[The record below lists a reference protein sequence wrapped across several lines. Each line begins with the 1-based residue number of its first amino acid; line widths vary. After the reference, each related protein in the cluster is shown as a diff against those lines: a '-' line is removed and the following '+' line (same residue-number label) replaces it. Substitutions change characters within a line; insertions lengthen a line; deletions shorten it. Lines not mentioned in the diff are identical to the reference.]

1 MPANFEDVKV
11 SVALLFGDQ
20 WPYDQAA
27 FQACLRA
34 AWEQDHPLVEVIVA
48 DGRGASA
55 KPDFIPSEMD
65 ANRVRHLPGEYANR
79 AAMCNAALKTATGE
93 YLLVIFNDQA
103 QVTLKRSA
111 VRTMLMAAER
121 VAQASSLWLDHRQD
135 AGATQSVGMVYGDY
149 ERVEADGSRKDV
161 HLSDWHEG
169 RLRDTVDFGSAI
181 LFRTDV
187 LREVGGFNEA
197 YAAADLYDVRLCVSE
212 KHGVAHI
219 ANRFSGSLYSVTAP
233 AKAHNVFDYLLASKD
248 AQLEMERACTEHLK
262 RSGAYLAPG
271 AHVQRVEYDAAEEE
285 RFGDCIASVVTP
297 VNDRPEFIGRAI
309 ESVQAQTARRVEMI
323 VVVNGG
329 EQDPTADEV
338 RRYME
343 GGDRYDPNRPTVRLI
358 VVDVNNLGLCLNAGI
373 AAARGKYYVQLD
385 SDDRLKP
392 DAVEKLLA
400 VFDSDPTVGMVVGSY
415 EVWTLDEKTGELRRN
430 EEIPVVTHDEW
441 TADNGRN
448 NLLRINGAGAP
459 RSAHIKVIADA
470 GWFGVNDTN
479 SCRNYGEDYDLVLRI
494 SERYTIG
501 RVWDP
506 IYEVIRHSG
515 GTDHAIDQATID
527 RNDNAKDH
535 MRLEALHRRRALNRV
550 HV

>member
-1 MPANFEDVKV
+1 MPPMPANFQDVKV

-20 WPYDQAA
+20 LPYDRAA

-34 AWEQDHPLVEVIVA
+34 AWEQDHPAVEVIVA
-48 DGRGASA
+48 DSRGASA
-55 KPDFIPSEMD
+55 GPDFIPSDPD
-65 ANRVRHLPGEYANR
+65 ADRVRHLPGEYANR
-79 AAMCNAALKTATGE
+79 AAMCNAALKNATGE
-93 YLLVIFNDQA
+93 FLLLVINDQA

-111 VRTMLMAAER
+111 VRTMLMAATR
-121 VAQASSLWLDHRQD
+121 
-135 AGATQSVGMVYGDY
+135 GKPIGMVYADY
-149 ERVEADGSRKDV
+149 ERVEADGTRKDV
-161 HLSDWHEG
+161 HLLDWHEG
-169 RLRDTVDFGSAI
+169 RLRDTVDFGSAL
-181 LFRTDV
+181 LFRTDI
-187 LREVGGFNEA
+187 LREIGGFNEA
-197 YAAADLYDVRLCVSE
+197 YAAAELYDLRLRVSE

-219 ANRFSGSLYSVTAP
+219 ANRFAGALYAVTAP

-248 AQLEMERACTEHLK
+248 AQLEMEWACTEHLQ

-271 AHVQRVEYDAAEEE
+271 AHVQRVEYSAAEEK
-285 RFGDCIASVVTP
+285 RFADCIASVVTP

-309 ESVQAQTARRVEMI
+309 ESVQAQTVAQVEMI

-329 EQDPTADEV
+329 EQDPTADQV

-343 GGDRYDPNRPTVRLI
+343 GGDRYDPGKPPVRLI

-415 EVWTLDEKTGELRRN
+415 EVWTLDGKTGDLHRN
-430 EEIPVVTHDEW
+430 EEVPVVTHGEW

-459 RSAHIKVIADA
+459 RSAHVKVIADA

-506 IYEVIRHSG
+506 VYEVIRHAG

-535 MRLEALHRRRALNRV
+535 MRLEALHRRRGLNRQDAKSAKNEKNKKR
-550 HV
+550 

>member
-1 MPANFEDVKV
+1 MSANFEDVKV

-20 WPYDQAA
+20 WPYDRAA
-27 FQACLRA
+27 FQAGLRA
-34 AWEQDHPLVEVIVA
+34 AWEQDHPPVEVIVA

-55 KPDFIPSEMD
+55 RPDFIPSEMD
-65 ANRVRHLPGEYANR
+65 ADRVRHLPGEYANR
-79 AAMCNAALKTATGE
+79 AAMCNAVLKSASGE
-93 YLLVIFNDQA
+93 YLLLIFNDQA
-103 QVTLKRSA
+103 QVVLKRSA
-111 VRTMLMAAER
+111 LRTLVMAAARNDRLE
-121 VAQASSLWLDHRQD
+121 
-135 AGATQSVGMVYGDY
+135 TCPTGMVYADY

-161 HLSDWHEG
+161 HLLDWHEG

-187 LREVGGFNEA
+187 LREIGGFDEA
-197 YAAADLYDVRLCVSE
+197 YAAAELYDMRLRVSE

-219 ANRFSGSLYSVTAP
+219 ANRFAGSLYSVTAP
-233 AKAHNVFDYLLASKD
+233 AKAHNVFDYLLAGKD

-262 RSGAYLAPG
+262 RSGAHLAPG

-297 VNDRPEFIGRAI
+297 VNDRPGFIGRAI
-309 ESVQAQTARRVEMI
+309 ESVQAQTVPRVEMI

-343 GGDRYDPNRPTVRLI
+343 GGDRYDSNKPPVRLI

-392 DAVEKLLA
+392 DAVEKLLTG
-400 VFDSDPTVGMVVGSY
+400 FDSDPTVGMVVGSY
-415 EVWTLDEKTGELRRN
+415 EVWTLEEKTGELHRN

-527 RNDNAKDH
+527 RNDDAKDQ
-535 MRLEALHRRRALNRV
+535 MRLEALHRRRVINRQERQECKE
-550 HV
+550 

>member
-1 MPANFEDVKV
+1 MPPMSSKFEDTKV
-11 SVALLFGDQ
+11 SVALLLSDKL
-20 WPYDQAA
+20 PYDQAA
-27 FQACLRA
+27 FGACLQA
-34 AWEQDHPLVEVIVA
+34 ACEQDHPPAEVLVV
-48 DGRGASA
+48 DGRGPSV
-55 KPDFIPSEMD
+55 KPDFLPDKED
-65 ANRVRHLPGEYANR
+65 ADRVRHLPGEYANR
-79 AAMCNAALKTATGE
+79 AAMWNAALKNATGE
-93 YLLVIFNDQA
+93 FLLLVINDQA

-111 VRTMLMAAER
+111 VRTLVMAAARNDRLE
-121 VAQASSLWLDHRQD
+121 
-135 AGATQSVGMVYGDY
+135 TCPTGMVYADY
-149 ERVEADGSRKDV
+149 ERVEADGTRKDV
-161 HLSDWHEG
+161 HLLDWHES

-181 LFRTDV
+181 LFRTDA
-187 LREVGGFNEA
+187 LREIGGFNEQ
-197 YAAADLYDVRLCVSE
+197 YAAAELYDVRLRVSE
-212 KHGVAHI
+212 QHRVAHI
-219 ANRFSGSLYSVTAP
+219 ANRFAGSLYSVTAP
-233 AKAHNVFDYLLASKD
+233 AKEHNVFDYLLASKD

-271 AHVQRVEYDAAEEE
+271 AHVQRVEYGAAEEQ
-285 RFGDCIASVVTP
+285 RFADCIASVVTP
-297 VNDRPEFIGRAI
+297 VNQRPEFIGRAI
-309 ESVQAQTARRVEMI
+309 ESVQAQTVQRVEMI

-343 GGDRYDPNRPTVRLI
+343 GGDRYDVGKPPVRLI

-400 VFDSDPTVGMVVGSY
+400 VFDSDPTIGMVVGSY
-415 EVWTLDEKTGELRRN
+415 EVWTLDGKTGELHRN
-430 EEIPVVTHDEW
+430 EEVPVVTHGEW

-459 RSAHIKVIADA
+459 RSAHTKVIADA
-470 GWFGVNDTN
+470 GWFGVNDTD

-506 IYEVIRHSG
+506 IYEVIRHAG

-535 MRLEALHRRRALNRV
+535 MRREALHRRRELNRARV
-550 HV
+550 